1 MQEKKNIM
9 IGIDYGTRR
18 VGVAVS
24 DDCARLAFPERVV
37 PQSPML
43 ADVIVEMCA
52 TRGATTLVVG
62 ESLTL
67 KGERNSVQDDIDR
80 FVADVSSRMDI
91 PVILEREYWTSQE
104 VRRTQGMTET
114 NDASAAALILQRYLD
129 KHTEQVRHLH
139 EE

>member
-24 DDCARLAFPERVV
+24 DDRAKIAFPERVI

-43 ADVIVEMCA
+43 VDVIAGICA
-52 TRGATTLVVG
+52 VRGATTLVVG

-67 KGERNSVQDDIDR
+67 AGERNPVQDEIDQ
-80 FVADVSSRMDI
+80 FVADFFSHTGI
-91 PVILEREYWTSQE
+91 PVVLEREYWTSQE
-104 VRRTQGMTET
+104 ARRTQGMTET

-129 KHTEQVRHLH
+129 KYTEDVAQSQ
-139 EE
+139 